1 MRKPDKAPLRNVLL
15 SEKAT
20 IHSEKTKGKYVLDGG
35 ALLVERYE
43 IQRISEA
50 YVRYI
55 RKNYG
60 NAYIVFNGYDEV
72 IQQNQMHMH

>member
-1 MRKPDKAPLRNVLL
+1 M
-15 SEKAT
+15 
-20 IHSEKTKGKYVLDGG
+20 
-35 ALLVERYE
+35 ERYE

-50 YVRYI
+50 YVSYI

-72 IQQNQMHMH
+72 IQQNQMHMQQG